1 MSLYFNVW
9 YSIGWY
15 LNVGI
20 LMGVIFFTQYSNDYI
35 LIRAHPLSSLS
46 LPSLSLSFPL
56 PPSYVPPSLLSTV
69 RIVILPGFDTK
80 IIVLLTGD
88 ITVYLKSN

>member
-15 LNVGI
+15 FNVGI

-35 LIRAHPLSSLS
+35 LIRAHLQEVWGLELALSWRQQR
-46 LPSLSLSFPL
+46 PDP
-56 PPSYVPPSLLSTV
+56 
-69 RIVILPGFDTK
+69 IHH
-80 IIVLLTGD
+80 
-88 ITVYLKSN
+88 